1 MRYHRRE
8 QASGFRVKKIEEVS
22 GSVTLSLS
30 KSVEEQKSREIRP
43 SFCKTSAS
51 YHHAAVGFALV
62 AALLATLII
71 MAVGI
76 LALFLTTRDI
86 RVSYRVVAEK
96 KTMAAA
102 ETGIHQLMSSFDPEN
117 LAASARTNIQADPSD
132 ASFRYSISTP
142 TRPSGGPEIVP
153 LAGYSI
159 GGGQQ
164 WGQTRF
170 TAEVT
175 GENTLTGTKVPI
187 SIGLG
192 YGPIEFTTMSR

>member
-8 QASGFRVKKIEEVS
+8 QALDIGFQASGATGRKKEAKGKGQKAS
-22 GSVTLSLS
+22 GELG
-30 KSVEEQKSREIRP
+30 K
-43 SFCKTSAS
+43 
-51 YHHAAVGFALV
+51 GFALV

-86 RVSYRVVAEK
+86 RVSYRMVAEK

-102 ETGIHQLMSSFDPEN
+102 ETGIHQLMTSFDPEN

-153 LAGYSI
+153 LAGYSM

-175 GENTLTGTKVPI
+175 GENTLTGSKVQI